1 MTLRRKKGIL
11 VSRIGEPLS
20 AKTVSKVMKQVR
32 QERERSNLGTKSRGQ
47 EADYVVK
54 WFRCFSLD
62 CRFTWK
68 RQQRFSDP
76 DLRSK

>member
-32 QERERSNLGTKSRGQ
+32 QERERSNLGTIHQNQ
-47 EADYVVK
+47 EGK
-54 WFRCFSLD
+54 
-62 CRFTWK
+62 K
-68 RQQRFSDP
+68 RTT
-76 DLRSK
+76 L